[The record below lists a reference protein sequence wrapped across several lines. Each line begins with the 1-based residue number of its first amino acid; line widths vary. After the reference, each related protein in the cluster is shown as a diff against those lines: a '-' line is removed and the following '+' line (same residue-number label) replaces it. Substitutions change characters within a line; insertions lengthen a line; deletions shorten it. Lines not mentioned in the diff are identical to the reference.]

1 MSERRSAVE
10 RLRDVVQY
18 IDDIRSFIGDRDFA
32 AFANDPVLQRPVL
45 YSAIA
50 IGEAV
55 KQVGPEARAAHPE
68 VDWKG
73 PAGL

>member
-55 KQVGPEARAAHPE
+55 KQVGQEVRAAHPE